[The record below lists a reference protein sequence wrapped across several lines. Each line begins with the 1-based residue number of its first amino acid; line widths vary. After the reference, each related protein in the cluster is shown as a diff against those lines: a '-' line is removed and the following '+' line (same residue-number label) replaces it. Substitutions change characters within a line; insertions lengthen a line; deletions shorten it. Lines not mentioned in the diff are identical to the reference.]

1 MTGVVS
7 DVDAHPAAW
16 GALAGAVELA
26 ARGAAAGAAGST
38 RHVAAAA
45 VAAAV
50 RTAVESLAPLVMA
63 VEAPSANIE
72 ELALRLAAVAPALLQ
87 AIRGQQA
94 GGAVR
99 AARNLGAH
107 ALLGDGAAA
116 PASALGRPTCAQR
129 GGRAARA
136 RRAAAA
142 GPWQPSL
149 RRCAA
154 GPSSAATVL
163 EEVDSEMD
171 KSGGGSSGGSGAG
184 PGPWAPSPWC
194 CRDSGEERA
203 APVAGG
209 GDAAADAPGAAS
221 PMVRRGAR
229 RRRRRPKSLDV
240 VKTVRFFQKHVSD
253 SDDDGAPGP
262 GKLEGSVGVGPAAPG
277 PPPPLEAADAPARGL
292 GGGEVPGE
300 RADRSASDAPASVGS
315 LRSPLGGAQQVDA
328 SSGSARSAICSD
340 SARLDAQV
348 VQCLARNDA
357 ALVSGGTQA
366 PPACTAS
373 EGDGLSSSEGVFVL
387 FLDGFSA
394 AAVARAAKGPKSGVE
409 SLLDLAEA
417 RVLGVR
423 LGGAGTGGPIRG
435 PAVRRG
441 ARGRAPGGRGVR
453 GGRPGGARR
462 EGLAGSGGVDRGRSA
477 GPGGGRGVRRR
488 HAGERC
494 PPARRHRR
502 GPSAAA
508 GGTGEAPGER
518 ALAPWRVLGV
528 IFLLPLI
535 MFRLCS
541 FAQCLYE
548 SGVAGRMGYCVVSV
562 LFSAALDAILCS
574 ICSCQCCCT

>member
-72 ELALRLAAVAPALLQ
+72 ELALRFAAMAPALLQ

-116 PASALGRPTCAQR
+116 LASALDRPTCAQR
-129 GGRAARA
+129 GGRAVRA

-154 GPSSAATVL
+154 GPSSAATVF
-163 EEVDSEMD
+163 EEVYSEMD
-171 KSGGGSSGGSGAG
+171 KSGGGSSGGSGVG
-184 PGPWAPSPWC
+184 PGPWA
-194 CRDSGEERA
+194 RA
-203 APVAGG
+203 AVSRARSGPPPRQ
-209 GDAAADAPGAAS
+209 AAAMLLRTPPGAAS

-240 VKTVRFFQKHVSD
+240 VKIVRFSEKDVTD

-262 GKLEGSVGVGPAAPG
+262 GELEGSVGVGPAAPG
-277 PPPPLEAADAPARGL
+277 PPPPPEAADAPAQGL

-315 LRSPLGGAQQVDA
+315 MRSPLGGVQQVDA
-328 SSGSARSAICSD
+328 SNSSACSTICSD
-340 SARLDAQV
+340 SARLDTQI
-348 VQCLARNDA
+348 VQYLARNDA
-357 ALVSGGTQA
+357 ALLSGGTQA
-366 PPACTAS
+366 PPAPSAS
-373 EGDGLSSSEGVFVL
+373 EGDGLSSSEGVFVS
-387 FLDGFSA
+387 FLDGFSV
-394 AAVARAAKGPKSGVE
+394 AAVACAAKGPKSGVE

-423 LGGAGTGGPIRG
+423 LGGAGLGDPS
-435 PAVRRG
+435 
-441 ARGRAPGGRGVR
+441 
-453 GGRPGGARR
+453 
-462 EGLAGSGGVDRGRSA
+462 EGLPFVEEPEVESQEGAKSVEADLAAHGAKASQGVVESTVGAVQAQAEVEALGANMLARDALQRGDIAEGLRLLEAAQAKHLESV
-477 GPGGGRGVRRR
+477 PRRPCECS
-488 HAGERC
+488 ERY
-494 PPARRHRR
+494 
-502 GPSAAA
+502 S
-508 GGTGEAPGER
+508 
-518 ALAPWRVLGV
+518 
-528 IFLLPLI
+528 
-535 MFRLCS
+535 S
-541 FAQCLYE
+541 FP
-548 SGVAGRMGYCVVSV
+548 
-562 LFSAALDAILCS
+562 
-574 ICSCQCCCT
+574 